1 MSFQERAKHPIHEH
15 CIKADVLSKEGLKEQ
30 TSVAIE
36 RRQES
41 CYSKESMMTKIG
53 WLHSGWSEFLRRQ
66 DFAYKLLKSKE

>member
-41 CYSKESMMTKIG
+41 CYSKESMMTKNWTVAQWMVRILEKAG
-53 WLHSGWSEFLRRQ
+53 LCLQ
-66 DFAYKLLKSKE
+66 ITKV